1 MSIVEHRDRSGE
13 SCIASFIRREI
24 KDQKQK
30 MQIERDI
37 SRLSSFTFQQLT
49 RNGWLEKIRDSGV
62 WEYRCGF
69 GKHIFRIFLGIQG
82 QDYILLHIVHK
93 KKNKLNPRDIR
104 LAIKRYSQHI
114 I

>member
-1 MSIVEHRDRSGE
+1 MSIVEHCDGSGE
-13 SCIASFIRREI
+13 SYIASFIGKEI
-24 KDQKQK
+24 KDAKQIMRVK
-30 MQIERDI
+30 RDI
-37 SRLSSFTFQQLT
+37 NNLNLFTFQQLT
-49 RNGWLEKIRDSGV
+49 RNGWLEKIHNSGV

-104 LAIKRYSQHI
+104 LAVKRYSQYI
-114 I
+114 